1 LTVENW
7 QTVAYSYGESLWPGR
22 GDVTALGW
30 AQLIRMYATRERDA
44 AVASAAAASAAG
56 AAAAAASTAAAEPQ
70 EAVERQG
77 SGNGGGAVAAAAAAW
92 AQQKMGDGKVLG
104 AGAGCVDQTPQS
116 EKGAGEVHAQNE
128 LLLGPSIAAHSS
140 VVFQPPLQQPV
151 R

>member
-1 LTVENW
+1 M
-7 QTVAYSYGESLWPGR
+7 
-22 GDVTALGW
+22 TALGW

-44 AVASAAAASAAG
+44 AVASAAAASAAS

-77 SGNGGGAVAAAAAAW
+77 SRNGGGAVAAAAAAW

-128 LLLGPSIAAHSS
+128 LLLEPSIAAHSS